1 MQNFNRYNQPMYGQP
16 NYNQPN
22 VLFAY
27 VMGIE
32 GAKAFFVQPNQTVI
46 LRDSQDNYLY
56 EKTADMQGRITM
68 RVYELHDVEQKPHVE
83 YVTKKEFDE
92 LVSKLNLGARNE

>member
-1 MQNFNRYNQPMYGQP
+1 MQNYNIFNQPMYGQP
-16 NYNQPN
+16 NYSQPN
-22 VLFAY
+22 IVFAY

-68 RVYELHDVEQKPHVE
+68 KVYELHDVEQKPHVE
-83 YVTKKEFDE
+83 YVTKAEFNE
-92 LVSKLNLGARNE
+92 LLNKLNLGAKHD